1 MSTDLA
7 SRGPGRPKKAS
18 RKLVTIEKA
27 ADYLQITPR
36 SIRRYIA
43 DGKLPGYRVGT
54 TMIRVD
60 LYEVDALV
68 RRIPAA
74 QAGEGR

>member
-1 MSTDLA
+1 M
-7 SRGPGRPKKAS
+7 
-18 RKLVTIEKA
+18 TIEKA

-54 TMIRVD
+54 TTSCVD